1 VLTRN
6 PLKFISTWP
15 STFEGRRS
23 KHQRWHVKAEL
34 KRRARLKASQ
44 RNLEEKGRQVPS
56 ENQNPQRKEEEIKE
70 REGLL
75 HLAVVLPQ
83 VQDLVQALQ
92 VILQADQAEVPLTHQ
107 VQGAHQVPVRL
118 VIVVET
124 TVNVA
129 RRW

>member
-15 STFEGRRS
+15 SSLEGRRS

-75 HLAVVLPQ
+75 HRAVVLPQ
-83 VQDLVQALQ
+83 VQDLVQVLQ

-107 VQGAHQVPVRL
+107 VQGALQVPVRL